1 MATISTN
8 KKKRPKTN
16 MRRRSLMIIIIKANT
31 IQNHKI
37 RHRLKSRSKFE
48 KMKKKNQEQIRLES
62 NA

>member
-1 MATISTN
+1 MGTISTN

-48 KMKKKNQEQIRLES
+48 KMKKKNQE
-62 NA
+62 